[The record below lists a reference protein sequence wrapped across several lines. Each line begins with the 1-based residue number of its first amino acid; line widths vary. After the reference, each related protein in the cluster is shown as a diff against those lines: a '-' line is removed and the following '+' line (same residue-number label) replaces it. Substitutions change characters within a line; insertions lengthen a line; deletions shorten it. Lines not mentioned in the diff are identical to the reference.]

1 MNRRVVTLTVR
12 TISIAIFLQLGPA
25 MAETM
30 EVAPGVQVTRKSF
43 PAPVNETPFYGF
55 VDKSPTL
62 RQADEVF
69 VSIAVQAYGS
79 RSMAFDAVATRG
91 WAAIAASDM
100 AEAAKRFN
108 QASRW
113 LPGQSQI
120 FHGFAIIASARFN
133 DPAFAEELFKVARKQ
148 PGALNSLNADY
159 GRLLLVAKRP
169 KDAEPVLKQAV
180 SDAPTFGNAWSNLAI
195 ARLQNGNQ
203 TGARLPA
210 DRAEMFADATSA
222 KAVTNATR
230 PNRTQDIRHSC

>member
-43 PAPVNETPFYGF
+43 PAPVYETPFYGF

-79 RSMAFDAVATRG
+79 RAMAFDAVAARG

-108 QASRW
+108 QASLL

-120 FHGFAIIASARFN
+120 F
-133 DPAFAEELFKVARKQ
+133 
-148 PGALNSLNADY
+148 
-159 GRLLLVAKRP
+159 
-169 KDAEPVLKQAV
+169 
-180 SDAPTFGNAWSNLAI
+180 
-195 ARLQNGNQ
+195 
-203 TGARLPA
+203 
-210 DRAEMFADATSA
+210 
-222 KAVTNATR
+222 
-230 PNRTQDIRHSC
+230 